1 MTEIH
6 RIKRYANRKLYDTTT
21 SSYVS
26 LEKIH
31 DLIRQGIDVEIVD
44 SQTGEDI
51 SSITLAQ
58 VVVEVEKSRRNLLPL
73 DAIKDLLQ
81 RGSES
86 VLDFL
91 EQSRRAGLGALSMA
105 DDARERAYRRMVE
118 QGEMAEDEARDFV
131 TSLGEN
137 LGKQRKDLERSIDRR
152 VRDIVDG
159 MRLPS
164 RTEIEALNRKLDRVL
179 AKLDDALSE
188 DNGKAAR
195 RSSGSTPKAKTRS
208 STKGS

>member
-1 MTEIH
+1 MPEIH

-31 DLIRQGIDVEIVD
+31 DLIRHGIDVEIVD

-51 SSITLAQ
+51 TSITLAQ

-118 QGEMAEDEARDFV
+118 QGEMAEDEAREFMS
-131 TSLGEN
+131 SLGEN

-164 RTEIEALNRKLDRVL
+164 RTEIDALNKKLDRVL

-188 DNGKAAR
+188 DNGKAPR
-195 RSSGSTPKAKTRS
+195 RASGSAPKAKTRS